1 MTESTQNPI
10 YNIYPPPIPS
20 DDILKPLIPG
30 KFNYVKSMN
39 DRELFINAYQAI
51 TITEMWEFMKED
63 PGDDGYMFCFH
74 PSMQIIGAKMNEL
87 FGGDDK
93 NPHSGCSFACTMRNM
108 QYIARFGELKFKN
121 SNLYK

>member
-30 KFNYVKSMN
+30 KFNYVKSKN

-51 TITEMWEFMKED
+51 
-63 PGDDGYMFCFH
+63 
-74 PSMQIIGAKMNEL
+74 
-87 FGGDDK
+87 
-93 NPHSGCSFACTMRNM
+93 
-108 QYIARFGELKFKN
+108 
-121 SNLYK
+121 